1 MRIRNR
7 ESYYNRVLR
16 KTEEYVK
23 IYMNDL
29 NDISHDYN
37 HIELVIKMALE
48 IATKEGIKNSRDLF
62 HIKMGALLHD
72 IGDSKYT
79 NGEIQAVII
88 DNFLKKL
95 KELRCEDRKEIIY
108 ISSNISLS
116 KDDDIDKFNNKL
128 KLNIVQDAD
137 RINSLGAIGIM
148 RYMSYNI
155 KNSKEPSFESTI
167 ENMRKRTNK
176 IMRFIR
182 TKTGRMIAKK
192 YVKIIDD
199 FIRDYDSMTK

>member
-1 MRIRNR
+1 MKIKNKK
-7 ESYYNRVLR
+7 SYYNRILH
-16 KTEEYVK
+16 KTTEYVK
-23 IYMNDL
+23 NYMNDL

-37 HIELVIKMALE
+37 HIELVIKTALE
-48 IATKEGIKNSRDLF
+48 IASKEGVNNPIDLF

-79 NGEIQAVII
+79 KGEIQAVII
-88 DNFLKKL
+88 DNFLKNI
-95 KELRCEDRKEIIY
+95 KELRKTDRNEIIY

-116 KDDDIDKFNNKL
+116 KDVDIDKFNNKL

-148 RYMSYNI
+148 RYISYNI
-155 KNSKEPSFESTI
+155 KNSKEPSFEATI
-167 ENMRKRTNK
+167 ENMKKRTSK

-182 TKTGRMIAKK
+182 TKTGKIIAKK
-192 YVKIIDD
+192 HVKIINE
-199 FIRDYDSMTK
+199 FIINYESMTK

>member
-1 MRIRNR
+1 
-7 ESYYNRVLR
+7 
-16 KTEEYVK
+16 
-23 IYMNDL
+23 MNEL

-37 HIELVIKMALE
+37 HIKLVIKMALE
-48 IATKEGIKNSRDLF
+48 IASKEGVNNPLDLF

-88 DNFLKKL
+88 DNFLKKI
-95 KELRCEDRKEIIY
+95 KELRKEDRKEIIY

-116 KDDDIDKFNNKL
+116 KDDNIDKFNNKL

-148 RYMSYNI
+148 RYISYNM
-155 KNSKEPSFESTI
+155 KNSKEPSFGATI
-167 ENMRKRTNK
+167 ENMKKRTNK

-182 TKTGRMIAKK
+182 TKTGKIIAKK
-192 YVKIIDD
+192 HVKIINE
-199 FIRDYDSMTK
+199 FIKNYDLMTK